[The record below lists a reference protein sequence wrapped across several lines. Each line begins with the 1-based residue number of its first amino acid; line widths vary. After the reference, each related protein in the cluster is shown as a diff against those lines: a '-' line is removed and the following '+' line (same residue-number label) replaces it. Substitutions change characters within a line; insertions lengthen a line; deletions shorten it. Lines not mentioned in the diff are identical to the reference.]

1 MLFKDDKVSNTL
13 ESLAG
18 TLKAAKK
25 RGIISYKP
33 ELLLQGMSD
42 NEVVRTQRQNKQA
55 TAHKERKKEEEAEN
69 SDWERPALTR
79 GEDLAA
85 VLLCLCAHRSR

>member
-1 MLFKDDKVSNTL
+1 MARTPPRLVSCSRYAQIHDYDSHFSFSFAVNQSTIWLLKDDGVCATL

-25 RGIISYKP
+25 RGLVTYKA

-42 NEVVRTQRQNKQA
+42 AEVITLKA
-55 TAHKERKKEEEAEN
+55 
-69 SDWERPALTR
+69 
-79 GEDLAA
+79 
-85 VLLCLCAHRSR
+85 